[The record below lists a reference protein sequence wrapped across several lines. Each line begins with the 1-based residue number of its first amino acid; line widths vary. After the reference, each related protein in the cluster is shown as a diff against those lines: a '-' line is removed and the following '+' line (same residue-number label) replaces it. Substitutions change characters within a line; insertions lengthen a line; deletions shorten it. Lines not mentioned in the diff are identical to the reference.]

1 MFRIGNG
8 YDAHPLA
15 KGRKLMLAGVDIP
28 FNKGLL
34 GHSDA
39 DVLTHAIIDSLLGA
53 CGKRDIG
60 SLFPDSDER
69 YKDISSILLL
79 KKTGEIVKE
88 AGYEIGNIDS
98 IIIAQAPKLSKYID
112 SMKYNIALALDL
124 SLNKVNIKATT
135 TEGMGFT
142 GKGEGIS
149 SYAVSCIYKKYK
161 WAEGNKMRKGKFF
174 SGGKATI
181 LGVFI
186 IILMAFISRGMT
198 PVNNSPLMEQIH
210 FAGFDYIYEET
221 IKASPFSF
229 KRAKFGSSE
238 GFRVLLLRKDS
249 KVEAPYNIYIFIG
262 KKTYLKYKKTP

>member
-1 MFRIGNG
+1 
-8 YDAHPLA
+8 
-15 KGRKLMLAGVDIP
+15 MLAGVDIP

-149 SYAVSCIYKKYK
+149 SYAVSCINKKYK
-161 WAEGNKMRKGKFF
+161 
-174 SGGKATI
+174 
-181 LGVFI
+181 
-186 IILMAFISRGMT
+186 
-198 PVNNSPLMEQIH
+198 
-210 FAGFDYIYEET
+210 
-221 IKASPFSF
+221 
-229 KRAKFGSSE
+229 
-238 GFRVLLLRKDS
+238 
-249 KVEAPYNIYIFIG
+249 
-262 KKTYLKYKKTP
+262 